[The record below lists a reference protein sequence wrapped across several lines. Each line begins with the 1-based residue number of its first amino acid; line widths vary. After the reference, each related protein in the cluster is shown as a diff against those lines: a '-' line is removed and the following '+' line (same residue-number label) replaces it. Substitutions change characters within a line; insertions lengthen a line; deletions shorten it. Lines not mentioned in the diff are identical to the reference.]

1 MSIKHK
7 LNRSLGLENI
17 ADVPVADNDAFDDV
31 GAVVDAVM
39 PDGTPTPEADVVEL
53 EIVYDEAFT
62 SGEDLAELVEAAQ
75 SIEVVRE
82 TMSDAHANGG
92 LTPESARYAEVAL
105 EAIGIRYRATANEM
119 GMVSLESFGDNRVQA
134 TTVSMEGVVD
144 TLKSWWAT
152 IVQKFK
158 DMIQKINKYY
168 QESWSGAARLKK
180 RAEGLKAKSRKV
192 EGVIDNKTFD
202 DKALF
207 NGLNIAGAEP
217 TASSVT
223 DGLKRA
229 GVAAKSPVTPDT
241 LETKLDGILKLTN
254 TGNVELSGIMTLAK
268 QLVSYSASG
277 SGGKLKIHGSS
288 PLATVSSITGLP
300 GNQAIVW
307 GVTKSAGDAPG
318 AKILQSYQFRVV
330 AEDASLKSSSSAK
343 KVPALSLTECENMCD
358 VIIDN
363 MANIIRNK
371 SDSSKS
377 LKLADNIKSKG
388 DTFIKGLDDDITT
401 EARQNATHLMVG
413 VTHIGTEIQQG
424 NAAVLRYNMRVSKT
438 ALSWVARSL
447 SNFKKK

>member
-1 MSIKHK
+1 MSIRSK

-17 ADVPVADNDAFDDV
+17 ADVPVADNDAFDEV
-31 GAVVDAVM
+31 GTVVDSVM

-82 TMSDAHANGG
+82 TMADSHANGG

-105 EAIGIRYRATANEM
+105 EAIGLRYKATAGDM
-119 GMVSLESFGDNRVQA
+119 GMVSLESFGNNRSNA

-144 TLKSWWAT
+144 TLKSWWTT
-152 IVQKFK
+152 IVEKFK
-158 DMIQKINKYY
+158 DMLKKIAKYY
-168 QESWSGAARLKK
+168 QETWSGAARLKT
-180 RAEGLKAKSRKV
+180 RAEGLKAKARKV
-192 EGVIDNKTFD
+192 DGLMDKKTFE

-207 NGLNIAGAEP
+207 NGLNIVGAEP
-217 TASSVT
+217 TSSTVI

-229 GVAAKSPVTPDT
+229 GVAVKSPVTPDELEST
-241 LETKLDGILKLTN
+241 LESVFKLTD
-254 TGNVELSGIMTLAK
+254 TGSTNSSEANKLANK
-268 QLVSYSASG
+268 LINYTASG
-277 SGGKLKIHGSS
+277 SAARLTIHDKGPVNTVKVIGS
-288 PLATVSSITGLP
+288 LP
-300 GNQAIVW
+300 GNQAIIW
-307 GVTKSAGDAPG
+307 GLTKTSTEAPG

-330 AEDASLKSSSSAK
+330 TQDTKFKTPTTAK
-343 KVPALSLTECENMCD
+343 KINALSTTECENICD
-358 VIIDN
+358 AVIDN

-371 SDSSKS
+371 TDGAKS
-377 LKLADNIKSKG
+377 LKLADNIKTKG
-388 DTFIKGLDDDITT
+388 DEFIKGLDEDTAQT
-401 EARQNATHLMVG
+401 VRTNANHLMTG
-413 VTHIGTEIQQG
+413 VTHLGTEIQQG